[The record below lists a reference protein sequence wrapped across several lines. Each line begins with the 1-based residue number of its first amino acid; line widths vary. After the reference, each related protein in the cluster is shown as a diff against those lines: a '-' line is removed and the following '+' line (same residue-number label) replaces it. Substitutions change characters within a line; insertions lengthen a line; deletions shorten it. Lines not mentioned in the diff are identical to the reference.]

1 MAIRL
6 PSRVNLSSTR
16 AARTAARGTAGP
28 VLGASRQSLM
38 NWRRRHGFPRSFNIG
53 HGWFLD
59 RVAVEQWLRARGV
72 EIVT

>member
-6 PSRVNLSSTR
+6 PSRVNLSRTGSAVPLAAVR
-16 AARTAARGTAGP
+16 AA
-28 VLGASRQSLM
+28 LGASRQSLM